1 MRLQRRGQFGILEMM
16 RQRAA
21 VMAPVGAEHEQKALV
36 LRAGGLQRG
45 LDDRHGGEESEE
57 GGQLYDLP
65 QLKDFGLTKTPGH
78 CHHRHLYSNE
88 SSIYFKLC
96 PNYCN
101 V

>member
-1 MRLQRRGQFGILEMM
+1 MDKILLGGPMLLLIAIPSCLAIDT
-16 RQRAA
+16 AA
-21 VMAPVGAEHEQKALV
+21 YHDLASLYPATEKTFKFEA
-36 LRAGGLQRG
+36 
-45 LDDRHGGEESEE
+45 ESEE

-78 CHHRHLYSNE
+78 CHHRHQDSNE
-88 SSIYFKLC
+88 SSNYFKFC